1 MNKKLKDFLIGI
13 YFRLFYYEKIREII
27 MLNLV
32 FIIFINGKNIKYVM
46 QNYNYYG
53 RRNNT
58 NAEKK

>member
-46 QNYNYYG
+46 QNYKYYG

>member
-46 QNYNYYG
+46 QNYKY
-53 RRNNT
+53 
-58 NAEKK
+58 